1 MEDENKKSERGFWK
15 TGGELVKIDFN
26 DVVPI
31 YIQIANGIE
40 DDILSG
46 RLQEGDHCYS
56 QVVIARELN
65 INPATA
71 AKGIRLLVERGV
83 LEKVRGQAMTVK
95 EDAVEMIKQR
105 KIDETLMGIIET
117 LVQEAKKLD
126 ISREELMKR
135 IGEKFEDSK

>member
-1 MEDENKKSERGFWK
+1 M
-15 TGGELVKIDFN
+15 KIDFN

-46 RLQEGDHCYS
+46 RLHEGDHCYS
-56 QVVIARELN
+56 QVVIAKELN

-83 LEKVRGQAMTVK
+83 LEKVRGQAMTVR
-95 EDAVEMIKQR
+95 EDAVKMIKQR
-105 KIDETLMGIIET
+105 KTQETLTDMIET

-126 ISREELMKR
+126 ISQEELIQR
-135 IGEKFEDSK
+135 IRERFEGH

>member
-1 MEDENKKSERGFWK
+1 M
-15 TGGELVKIDFN
+15 KIDFN

-56 QVVIARELN
+56 QVVIAKELN

-83 LEKVRGQAMTVK
+83 LEKVRGQALTVR
-95 EDAVEMIKQR
+95 EDAVKMIKQR
-105 KIDETLMGIIET
+105 KTQETLTDIIET

-126 ISREELMKR
+126 ISQEELIQR
-135 IGEKFEDSK
+135 IGERYKGN

>member
-1 MEDENKKSERGFWK
+1 M
-15 TGGELVKIDFN
+15 KIDFN

-46 RLQEGDHCYS
+46 RLHEGDHCYS

-83 LEKVRGQAMTVK
+83 LEKVRGQAMTVR
-95 EDAVEMIKQR
+95 EDAVKMIKER
-105 KIDETLMGIIET
+105 KTRETLSDMIVV

-126 ISREELMKR
+126 ISQEELIRR
-135 IGEKFEDSK
+135 IGEGYQGH

>member
-1 MEDENKKSERGFWK
+1 M
-15 TGGELVKIDFN
+15 KIDFN

-56 QVVIARELN
+56 QVVIAKELN

-83 LEKVRGQAMTVK
+83 LEKVRGQAMTIR

-105 KIDETLMGIIET
+105 KTQETLTDMIET

-126 ISREELMKR
+126 ISQEELIQR
-135 IGEKFEDSK
+135 IGERFRGQ

>member
-1 MEDENKKSERGFWK
+1 M
-15 TGGELVKIDFN
+15 KIDFN

-56 QVVIARELN
+56 QVVIAKELN

-83 LEKVRGQAMTVK
+83 LEKVRGQAMTVR
-95 EDAVEMIKQR
+95 EDAVVMIKQR
-105 KIDETLMGIIET
+105 KTQETLTDMIET

-126 ISREELMKR
+126 ISQEELIQR
-135 IGEKFEDSK
+135 IGERFRGQ